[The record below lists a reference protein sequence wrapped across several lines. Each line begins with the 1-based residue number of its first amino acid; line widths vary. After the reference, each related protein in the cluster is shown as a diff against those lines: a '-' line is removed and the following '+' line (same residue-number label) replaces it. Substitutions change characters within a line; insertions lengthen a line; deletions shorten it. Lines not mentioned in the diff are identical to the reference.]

1 MIFMSK
7 LQKPLSAHGSLW
19 SLFLMILFLMAVTA
33 CGAAP
38 PILPTT
44 ATVDETFSEENE
56 GDLVLPEGV
65 ASFDKN
71 FLIVFD
77 NSGSMAESECGGKD
91 LQPVEE
97 SLGNRRVDVAKWATT
112 KFVQESVPADVNV
125 GFYPLNKSEWRVPF
139 GKDNREHILA
149 AIANMGAGGGTPLNR
164 ALKEGT
170 DLLKAQRARQLGY
183 GEYYIV
189 VVTDGEPSDGDDM
202 KGAEYAVN
210 NNVSVVTIGFCL
222 GEKHALNKYSVSSH
236 NVADPSE
243 LFRALRDTQA
253 ELKEYD
259 FK

>member
-1 MIFMSK
+1 MA
-7 LQKPLSAHGSLW
+7 SAFWKGQQG
-19 SLFLMILFLMAVTA
+19 TYP
-33 CGAAP
+33 C
-38 PILPTT
+38 
-44 ATVDETFSEENE
+44 
-56 GDLVLPEGV
+56 
-65 ASFDKN
+65 
-71 FLIVFD
+71 
-77 NSGSMAESECGGKD
+77 
-91 LQPVEE
+91 
-97 SLGNRRVDVAKWATT
+97 GNRQYGR
-112 KFVQESVPADVNV
+112 
-125 GFYPLNKSEWRVPF
+125 WR
-139 GKDNREHILA
+139 RYA
-149 AIANMGAGGGTPLNR
+149 SYR